1 MRRHSILLG
10 SPGTNWF
17 MIETLYKTAT
27 PEKEIS
33 ECYVLVLTA
42 RPGRDRKVCLFM
54 EEHGHLDNKSNRFIH
69 EVSSISTEDELTYE
83 EAVAMYDRAKQT
95 LAERGFV
102 HSFFPARSRK
112 TPRTFSLELEAVS
125 A

>member
-1 MRRHSILLG
+1 
-10 SPGTNWF
+10 

-42 RPGRDRKVCLFM
+42 RPGRDHKACLFM
-54 EEHGHLDNKSNRFIH
+54 EEHGHLDNVSNRFIH
-69 EVSSISTEDELTYE
+69 EVSSISAEDDLTQE
-83 EAVAMYDRAKQT
+83 QAVAMYDRTKRK

-102 HSFFPARSRK
+102 HSFSPDRSRK
-112 TPRTFSLELEAVS
+112 APRTFHPVELAVS

>member
-1 MRRHSILLG
+1 
-10 SPGTNWF
+10 

-27 PEKEIS
+27 PEKGIS

-54 EEHGHLDNKSNRFIH
+54 EEHGHLDSNSHRFVH

-83 EAVAMYDRAKQT
+83 EAVAMYDRTKQK

-102 HSFFPARSRK
+102 HSFTPDHSRK
-112 TPRTFSLELEAVS
+112 TRPASRSFEPEAVS